1 MQDALPDATLPI
13 YLGLG
18 RAIRNALA
26 CEHPMFWEVNQPDTL
41 FSKIHI
47 SLDLKVWAVFLIVT
61 YSTAMVEKI
70 RPKGYNEGL

>member
-47 SLDLKVWAVFLIVT
+47 SLDLKVWAVFF
-61 YSTAMVEKI
+61 YSDLQYSDGRKNTT
-70 RPKGYNEGL
+70 